1 MPAIFTQEHRDEL
14 YLRMIAAGWDA
25 LVSGGVRALRVE
37 EIAQAVGIAKG
48 TFYHFFSSKSDFIYA
63 MLMENRQRAV
73 DELEDERLRAGRPL
87 TRAELRSWLV
97 RIWRSDRNIF
107 RIATAE
113 DYAYLSRSFPEGRI
127 LNPAVDD
134 TLVDWLVDEVAASG
148 PRADRLAAVNLLRTL
163 ALTLLNRRLLH
174 EEALEHTVDVLI
186 DAALNALFG

>member
-87 TRAELRSWLV
+87 ARAELRLWLV

-174 EEALEHTVDVLI
+174 EEALERTVDALI
-186 DAALNALFG
+186 DATLNALLG